1 MFRTRLFIGILYIH
15 VLPFAFKVGIASSET
30 YHIDGKAVARMAKN
44 RYIFGGDINKEYAD
58 IEHFISG
65 HWS

>member
-30 YHIDGKAVARMAKN
+30 YHIDGEAVARAAKN
-44 RYIFGGDINKEYAD
+44 RYTIGGKPI
-58 IEHFISG
+58 
-65 HWS
+65 